1 MRMKPCS
8 GKSRIIPR
16 IMYAYQRLL
25 LGGRDK
31 HVLSFYCLLVNTT
44 LHARPERKFLKAVH
58 KSPHATLGGTRGY
71 SNNAF
76 SMPCKIL
83 ELTDSGS
90 KRWLASIPSLIVYLS
105 DRLLILSNAKVVGK
119 TRYKSPSSSSSL
131 RSIALLLSSIPPR
144 VDLYSSLVIWSS
156 ACLKDEIHRLNHHG
170 GVGTGHR

>member
-1 MRMKPCS
+1 MKPCS

-105 DRLLILSNAKVVGK
+105 DRLLILSECQGCGQNSVQEPILVQLFAVDCAA
-119 TRYKSPSSSSSL
+119 PFLNSSTGRPLLQSS
-131 RSIALLLSSIPPR
+131 
-144 VDLYSSLVIWSS
+144 DLVLG
-156 ACLKDEIHRLNHHG
+156 LPQR
-170 GVGTGHR
+170 